1 MKQTSI
7 EWLVEQI
14 CGDHTKVWHD
24 VIEQAK
30 KLHMQEIIKAWNDG
44 ISYEEKN
51 GQQYYLETFKKD

>member
-7 EWLVEQI
+7 EGLVEQI
-14 CGDHTKVWHD
+14 CGDHTLLWHD
-24 VIEQAK
+24 VIQQAK

-51 GQQYYLETFKKD
+51 GQQYYQETFKKD

>member
-14 CGDHTKVWHD
+14 CGDNTKVWHD

-30 KLHMQEIIKAWNDG
+30 KMHKQEIIKAWNDG
-44 ISYEEKN
+44 IPYEEKN
-51 GQQYYLETFKKD
+51 GQQYYEETFRKD